1 MRYSSSKEYV
11 NSHSTSP
18 FVNSYSASPFVNSYR
33 ASPFVNS
40 YSASPSVNPYSV
52 PPAASSSYPSVA
64 AISGLHYKKDGSLDM
79 RYNSSR
85 ECVNSYSASPSV
97 NPYSVPPAASSSY
110 PSVAAI
116 SGLHNKKDGSLD
128 MRYNSSREYANS
140 YSASPSVNSYS
151 KPPAA
156 SPSYPSVD
164 TMSFLHYK
172 KDGTHDM
179 RYASS
184 KKAAT
189 AASSIASQERHYK
202 KDGTLDMRYASSKKA
217 AAAASSIASQERHY
231 KKDGTLDMR
240 YASSKKL
247 VTASPEASQEL
258 HYKKDG
264 TLDRRYAS
272 SKKVVTASPEAS
284 QELHYK
290 KDGTLDR
297 RYASS
302 KKVVTASPE
311 ASQELH
317 YKKDGTLDRRYASSK
332 KVVTASPEASQELH
346 YKKDGTL
353 DKRYAS
359 SKKVAAA
366 SPASNLESKMKKLDI
381 GESIPSNIPVT
392 KKGFPDM
399 RNKKA
404 KQWVQQQAAQW
415 TKPELPSWVPKK
427 KDGAIDSKAAVA
439 IAFMAA
445 CPQQQDQGL
454 FSSLWQ
460 YMTQA
465 GVENP
470 RERYYAQKQAD
481 ERFRIAVE
489 QERQSVVD
497 IPRELPPIPMT
508 EDLKH
513 TLGDLDNSEF
523 SSLIP
528 DNVPIIDYKDLI
540 IDDSNELGRGSFG
553 VVMKGEW
560 NGMDVAVKEL
570 HLKKLTKQEQ
580 KGFAKEIRILA
591 LLGKHRN
598 IVQLYGYCLEP
609 PALVMEYVQLGNLNY
624 LLHYCEDE
632 DIEAKMTDGRIKKRL
647 LVGIANG
654 MVQLHATGI
663 IHGDLK
669 PPNILVTDDYTAKI
683 ADFGLARLRAKTSA
697 SVSSRVLEAASEDE
711 VPAAC
716 GTAAYMAPELLDGG
730 KRSNEKTDVYSFGV
744 LLNEVVQEQEPYY
757 ECLMDFHG
765 KGPNAVVMHAKEGHR
780 PMILK
785 KTPEA
790 IKTLIQACWAPDSRR
805 RPLFGVIVGML
816 MPLKFPNSF

>member
-1 MRYSSSKEYV
+1 
-11 NSHSTSP
+11 
-18 FVNSYSASPFVNSYR
+18 
-33 ASPFVNS
+33 
-40 YSASPSVNPYSV
+40 
-52 PPAASSSYPSVA
+52 
-64 AISGLHYKKDGSLDM
+64 
-79 RYNSSR
+79 
-85 ECVNSYSASPSV
+85 
-97 NPYSVPPAASSSY
+97 
-110 PSVAAI
+110 
-116 SGLHNKKDGSLD
+116 

-140 YSASPSVNSYS
+140 YSASPSVNSSSASPSVNSYS
-151 KPPAA
+151 TPPAA
-156 SPSYPSVD
+156 SPNSPSVD
-164 TMSFLHYK
+164 ITSDLHYK
-172 KDGTHDM
+172 KDGSPD
-179 RYASS
+179 
-184 KKAAT
+184 K
-189 AASSIASQERHYK
+189 
-202 KDGTLDMRYASSKKA
+202 RYASSKKA
-217 AAAASSIASQERHY
+217 AAAASS
-231 KKDGTLDMR
+231 
-240 YASSKKL
+240 
-247 VTASPEASQEL
+247 EASQEL

-264 TLDRRYAS
+264 TLD
-272 SKKVVTASPEAS
+272 K
-284 QELHYK
+284 
-290 KDGTLDR
+290 

-366 SPASNLESKMKKLDI
+366 SPASNLESKMKNLDI

-454 FSSLWQ
+454 FSSIWQ
-460 YMTQA
+460 YRTQA
-465 GVENP
+465 DVENP

-481 ERFRIAVE
+481 EGFRIAVE

-513 TLGDLDNSEF
+513 MLGDLDNSEF
-523 SSLIP
+523 SSSIP
-528 DNVPIIDYKDLI
+528 DNVPIIDCKDLI

-560 NGMDVAVKEL
+560 NGMDVAVKVL

-580 KGFAKEIRILA
+580 KDFVKEIRILA
-591 LLGKHRN
+591 LLGKHQN

-609 PALVMEYVQLGNLNY
+609 PALVIEYVQLGNLNY
-624 LLHYCEDE
+624 LLYYCEDE
-632 DIEAKMTDGRIKKRL
+632 DIEARMTDGRIKKRL
-647 LVGIANG
+647 LVGVANG

-669 PPNILVTDDYTAKI
+669 PQNILVTDDYTAKI

-697 SVSSRVLEAASEDE
+697 SVSSRVLEVASEDE

-765 KGPNAVVMHAKEGHR
+765 KGPNAAVMRAKEGHR

-790 IKTLIQACWAPDSRR
+790 IKTLIQACWALDATR

-816 MPLKFPNSF
+816 MPLKFPDSF

>member
-1 MRYSSSKEYV
+1 MSGLHYKNDGGLDMRYSSSKEYV
-11 NSHSTSP
+11 NSYSASP
-18 FVNSYSASPFVNSYR
+18 SANSYSASPS
-33 ASPFVNS
+33 VNS
-40 YSASPSVNPYSV
+40 YSASPSVNSYST
-52 PPAASSSYPSVA
+52 PPAVSSSYPSVA
-64 AISGLHYKKDGSLDM
+64 AASGIHY
-79 RYNSSR
+79 
-85 ECVNSYSASPSV
+85 
-97 NPYSVPPAASSSY
+97 
-110 PSVAAI
+110 
-116 SGLHNKKDGSLD
+116 KKDGSLD

-140 YSASPSVNSYS
+140 YSASPSVNSSSASPSVNSYS

-156 SPSYPSVD
+156 SPNSPSVD
-164 TMSFLHYK
+164 ITSDLHYK
-172 KDGTHDM
+172 KDGSPD
-179 RYASS
+179 
-184 KKAAT
+184 K
-189 AASSIASQERHYK
+189 
-202 KDGTLDMRYASSKKA
+202 RYASSKKA
-217 AAAASSIASQERHY
+217 AAAASS
-231 KKDGTLDMR
+231 
-240 YASSKKL
+240 
-247 VTASPEASQEL
+247 EASQEL

-264 TLDRRYAS
+264 TLDKRYAS
-272 SKKVVTASPEAS
+272 SKKVA
-284 QELHYK
+284 
-290 KDGTLDR
+290 
-297 RYASS
+297 
-302 KKVVTASPE
+302 
-311 ASQELH
+311 
-317 YKKDGTLDRRYASSK
+317 
-332 KVVTASPEASQELH
+332 TASPEASQELH

-359 SKKVAAA
+359 SKKVVAA
-366 SPASNLESKMKKLDI
+366 SPEASQSSNLESKMEKLDI

-399 RNKKA
+399 RNKQA

-415 TKPELPSWVPKK
+415 TKLDLPSWVPKK

-445 CPQQQDQGL
+445 CPQQQDQV
-454 FSSLWQ
+454 SSIWQ

-465 GVENP
+465 DVENP

-489 QERQSVVD
+489 QERQSEVH
-497 IPRELPPIPMT
+497 IPRKLPPIPLT

-523 SSLIP
+523 SSSIP
-528 DNVPIIDYKDLI
+528 DNVPIIDCKDLI
-540 IDDSNELGRGSFG
+540 IDDSSELGRGSFG

-560 NGMDVAVKEL
+560 NGMDVAIKVL

-580 KGFAKEIRILA
+580 KDFVKEIRILA

-598 IVQLYGYCLEP
+598 IVQLFGYCLEP

-647 LVGIANG
+647 LVGVANG

-669 PPNILVTDDYTAKI
+669 PQNILVTDDYTAKI

-697 SVSSRVLEAASEDE
+697 SVSSRVLEAASEEE

-730 KRSNEKTDVYSFGV
+730 KRTNEKTDVFSFGI

-765 KGPNAVVMHAKEGHR
+765 KGPNAAVMHAKVGHR
-780 PMILK
+780 PMMLK

-790 IKTLIQACWAPDSRR
+790 IKTLIEACWALDATR

-816 MPLKFPNSF
+816 MPLKFPDSF

>member
-1 MRYSSSKEYV
+1 MRYS
-11 NSHSTSP
+11 
-18 FVNSYSASPFVNSYR
+18 
-33 ASPFVNS
+33 
-40 YSASPSVNPYSV
+40 
-52 PPAASSSYPSVA
+52 
-64 AISGLHYKKDGSLDM
+64 
-79 RYNSSR
+79 SSR

-97 NPYSVPPAASSSY
+97 N
-110 PSVAAI
+110 
-116 SGLHNKKDGSLD
+116 
-128 MRYNSSREYANS
+128 S
-140 YSASPSVNSYS
+140 YSASSSVHSNST
-151 KPPAA
+151 PPAA
-156 SPSYPSVD
+156 SPSSPSVITTSD
-164 TMSFLHYK
+164 LHYK
-172 KDGTHDM
+172 KDGTLDM
-179 RYASS
+179 RYESS
-184 KKAAT
+184 KKAAA
-189 AASSIASQERHYK
+189 AASSEASQEPHYK
-202 KDGTLDMRYASSKKA
+202 KDGTLDMRYASSKKV
-217 AAAASSIASQERHY
+217 AAASS
-231 KKDGTLDMR
+231 
-240 YASSKKL
+240 
-247 VTASPEASQEL
+247 EASQEL

-264 TLDRRYAS
+264 TPDMRFKS
-272 SKKVVTASPEAS
+272 SK
-284 QELHYK
+284 ELAAESSK
-290 KDGTLDR
+290 KDGTPDMR
-297 RYASS
+297 F
-302 KKVVTASPE
+302 K
-311 ASQELH
+311 
-317 YKKDGTLDRRYASSK
+317 
-332 KVVTASPEASQELH
+332 
-346 YKKDGTL
+346 
-353 DKRYAS
+353 
-359 SKKVAAA
+359 
-366 SPASNLESKMKKLDI
+366 SNLESKMKKLDI

-399 RNKKA
+399 RNKEA

-460 YMTQA
+460 YMTQVDA
-465 GVENP
+465 ENP

-481 ERFRIAVE
+481 EGFRIAVE

-523 SSLIP
+523 SSSIP
-528 DNVPIIDYKDLI
+528 DNVPIIDYKDLT

-560 NGMDVAVKEL
+560 NGMDVAIKEL

-580 KGFAKEIRILA
+580 KGFVKEIRILA

-609 PALVMEYVQLGNLNY
+609 PALVMEYVQLGNLNC
-624 LLHYCEDE
+624 LLHYCKDK
-632 DIEAKMTDGRIKKRL
+632 DIEAKMTDGRNKKRL
-647 LVGIANG
+647 LIGVANG

-669 PPNILVTDDYTAKI
+669 PQNILVTDDYTAKI

-711 VPAAC
+711 VPGAC

-765 KGPNAVVMHAKEGHR
+765 KGPNAAVMRAKEGHR

-790 IKTLIQACWAPDSRR
+790 IKTLIQACWAPDATR
-805 RPLFGVIVGML
+805 RPLFGVIVGKL
-816 MPLKFPNSF
+816 MPLKFPDSF

>member
-1 MRYSSSKEYV
+1 
-11 NSHSTSP
+11 
-18 FVNSYSASPFVNSYR
+18 
-33 ASPFVNS
+33 
-40 YSASPSVNPYSV
+40 
-52 PPAASSSYPSVA
+52 
-64 AISGLHYKKDGSLDM
+64 M

-116 SGLHNKKDGSLD
+116 SGLHSKKDGSLD

-217 AAAASSIASQERHY
+217 ATAASSIASQERHY

-240 YASSKKL
+240 YASSKKAA
-247 VTASPEASQEL
+247 TAASSIASQER

-264 TLDRRYAS
+264 TLDMRYAS

-290 KDGTLDR
+290 KDGTLDM

-317 YKKDGTLDRRYASSK
+317 CKKDGTLDRRYASSK
-332 KVVTASPEASQELH
+332 KVAAASPEASQELHYKKDGSLDRRYASSKKVAAASSEASQELH

-359 SKKVAAA
+359 SKKVTAA
-366 SPASNLESKMKKLDI
+366 SPETSQSSNLESKMKKLDI
-381 GESIPSNIPVT
+381 GKSIPSNIPVT

-439 IAFMAA
+439 NTFMAA
-445 CPQQQDQGL
+445 CTQQQDQV
-454 FSSLWQ
+454 SSIWQ

-465 GVENP
+465 GP

-523 SSLIP
+523 SSSIP
-528 DNVPIIDYKDLI
+528 DNVPIIDYKDLT
-540 IDDSNELGRGSFG
+540 IDDSNELGQGSFG
-553 VVMKGEW
+553 VVRKGEW

-609 PALVMEYVQLGNLNY
+609 PALVMEYVQLGDLNY

-632 DIEAKMTDGRIKKRL
+632 DIEARMTDGRIKKRL
-647 LVGIANG
+647 LIGIANG

-669 PPNILVTDDYTAKI
+669 PQNILVTDDYTAKI

-711 VPAAC
+711 VPGAC
-716 GTAAYMAPELLDGG
+716 GTAAYLAPELLDGG

-805 RPLFGVIVGML
+805 RPLIGVIVGML